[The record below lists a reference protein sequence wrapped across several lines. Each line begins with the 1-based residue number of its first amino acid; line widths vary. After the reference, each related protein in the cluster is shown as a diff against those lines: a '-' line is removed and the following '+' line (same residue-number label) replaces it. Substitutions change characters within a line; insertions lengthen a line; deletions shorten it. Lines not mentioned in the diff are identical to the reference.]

1 MTRTDEAR
9 VAQATAEAAQRAGAG
24 ASALVERRTIDMV
37 PEGERHGRSFSQ
49 FTLWFGA
56 NMQITAV
63 VTGALAV
70 VLGASGWAALV
81 GLLVG
86 NLFGGAFM
94 ALHSAQGPRLGL
106 PQMISSRVQFG
117 VRGAALPLVLVILMY
132 LGFAS
137 TGAVLA
143 GQAVDLM
150 LGVSAP
156 VVGIAVFGLLTIVVA
171 VVGYRLIH
179 VVGRI
184 ATVAGIVGFG
194 YLAVRLV
201 LTEDVGAALG
211 GGFAIVPFI
220 TAVTLSAGWQM
231 TYAPYVAD
239 YSRYLPSS
247 TPMRSA
253 FWWTFGGSVL
263 GTQIAMSFGVLIALV
278 GGEAFL
284 ANQVGYLGALAGP
297 AVAAFLI
304 ALVIVV
310 GKLTVNCLNAYGGFM
325 SILTVVTGFDNR
337 RSISG
342 LARSLTIVGF
352 VLLSL
357 VIATAA
363 TADFLAFFKN
373 FVLLLLAVFIPW
385 SVINLADYYLVS
397 RERVDIP
404 ALYDPRGRY
413 GSVNAAAVAS
423 YAVGILVQVPFL
435 SQTLYTGPI
444 ARALGGA
451 DLSWIV
457 SLIVTFAVYYPWAR
471 RTMRAPSAMIHP
483 AGAAHPAGPAVAAE
497 ERA

>member
-1 MTRTDEAR
+1 MTKSDEA
-9 VAQATAEAAQRAGAG
+9 VAQVADVAP
-24 ASALVERRTIDMV
+24 SLVERRTIDMV
-37 PEGERHGRSFSQ
+37 PEAERHGKPTSQ

-70 VLGASGWAALV
+70 VLGAGGWTAV
-81 GLLVG
+81 IGLLIG
-86 NLFGGAFM
+86 NVFGGVFM

-117 VRGAALPLVLVILMY
+117 VRGASLPLVLVILMY

-143 GQAVDLM
+143 GQAVDLL
-150 LGVSAP
+150 LGTSTP
-156 VVGIAVFGLLTIVVA
+156 VIGIAIFGVLTMIVA
-171 VVGYRLIH
+171 IVGYRLIH
-179 VVGRI
+179 LVGRI
-184 ATVAGIVGFG
+184 ATVAGIIGFG
-194 YLAVRLV
+194 YLAVRLF
-201 LTEDVGAALG
+201 LTEDVGHAFGA
-211 GGFAIVPFI
+211 GGFGIVPFI

-247 TPMRSA
+247 TPVRA
-253 FWWTFGGSVL
+253 TFWWTFGGSVI
-263 GTQIAMSFGVLIALV
+263 GTQIAMTFGVLVALV

-284 ANQVGYLGALAGP
+284 ANQVGYLGKLAGGP
-297 AVAAFLI
+297 VAAACI
-304 ALVIVV
+304 ALVIIV

-325 SILTVVTGFDNR
+325 SILTTVTGFDNR
-337 RSISG
+337 RSI
-342 LARSLTIVGF
+342 LPRARSLTIIGF

-363 TADFLAFFKN
+363 TADFLGFFKN

-385 SVINLADYYLVS
+385 SVVNLVDYYLIS
-397 RERVDIP
+397 KERVDIP

-413 GSVNAAAVAS
+413 GSVNTVAIVS
-423 YAVGILVQVPFL
+423 YVVGILVQIPFL

-444 ARALGGA
+444 AKAMGGA
-451 DLSWIV
+451 DISWIV
-457 SLIVTFAVYYPWAR
+457 SLIVTFAIYYPWAR
-471 RTMRAPSAMIHP
+471 RTMRVPERMVYP
-483 AGAAHPAGPAVAAE
+483 AALEAA
-497 ERA
+497 R